1 MSVIRYLAGSEIPLL
16 REHLLR
22 LDPEDRRMRFGGA
35 LLKPEAIDAYCDSI
49 DRARSMHI
57 GYLVDGNL
65 RGVAQICFLDTT
77 LSGWFDKPG
86 TAEFAI
92 SVERPWQN
100 GGIGTRLLT
109 RAVILA
115 RNRNIANLFMMCLP
129 ENEKMKR
136 LARKCGIRL
145 KFQDGEVIGEAGL
158 DRPDAL
164 TVAAEYVDTAVG
176 LFDEMMDYAGR

>member
-1 MSVIRYLAGSEIPLL
+1 MSVIRYLAGSELPLL
-16 REHLLR
+16 RDHLLR

-35 LLKPEAIDAYCDSI
+35 SLKPEAIETYCNSI
-49 DRARSMHI
+49 DRARSLHV
-57 GYLVDGNL
+57 GYLVDGKL
-65 RGVAQICFLDTT
+65 RGVAQICVVDG
-77 LSGWFDKPG
+77 SSQAWFDKPG
-86 TAEFAI
+86 NAEFAI

-100 GGIGTRLLT
+100 SGLGTRLLS
-109 RAVILA
+109 RAVIVA
-115 RNRNIANLFMMCLP
+115 RNRNIGNLYMMCLP

-164 TVAAEYVDTAVG
+164 TVVAEYVDTAVG
-176 LFDEMMDYAGR
+176 MVDELLEYAAR

>member
-1 MSVIRYLAGSEIPLL
+1 MSVIRYLVGSEIPLL
-16 REHLLR
+16 RDHLLR

-35 LLKPEAIDAYCDSI
+35 MLKPEAIDAYCGSI
-49 DRARSMHI
+49 DRTRSLHI
-57 GYLVDGNL
+57 GYLVEGKL
-65 RGVAQICFLDTT
+65 RGVAQICFLDTS
-77 LSGWFDKPG
+77 LSTWFERPG

-92 SVERPWQN
+92 SVEGAWQN
-100 GGIGTRLLT
+100 GGVGTRLLT

-115 RNRNIANLFMMCLP
+115 RNRNVANLFMMCLP

-164 TVAAEYVDTAVG
+164 TVVAEYVDTAVG
-176 LFDEMMDYAGR
+176 LVDEMLEYSGR

>member
-35 LLKPEAIDAYCDSI
+35 MLKPEAIEAYCDSI
-49 DRARSMHI
+49 DRARSLHI
-57 GYLVDGNL
+57 GYLVNGDL
-65 RGVAQICFLDTT
+65 RGIAQICFIDTPV
-77 LSGWFDKPG
+77 SGWFDKPG
-86 TAEFAI
+86 SAEFAI
-92 SVERPWQN
+92 SVEGPWQN
-100 GGIGTRLLT
+100 SGLGTRLLT

-115 RNRNIANLFMMCLP
+115 RNRNIASLYMMCLP

-145 KFQDGEVIGEAGL
+145 KFQNGEVIGEAGL

-176 LFDEMMDYAGR
+176 FVDEMLEYASR

>member
-1 MSVIRYLAGSEIPLL
+1 MSLIRYLAGSEIPLL
-16 REHLLR
+16 RDHLLR

-35 LLKPEAIDAYCDSI
+35 SLKPEAVEAYCASI
-49 DRARSMHI
+49 DRSRSLHV
-57 GYLVDGNL
+57 GCFDQGVL
-65 RGVAQICFLDTT
+65 RGVAQICFLDGPVP
-77 LSGWFDKPG
+77 GWLDHAG
-86 TAEFAI
+86 NAEFAI

-100 GGIGTRLLT
+100 GGIGTRLPT

-129 ENEKMKR
+129 DNDKMKR

-145 KFQDGEVIGEAGL
+145 RSQDGEVIGAAGL

-164 TVAAEYVDTAVG
+164 TVVAEYVDSAAG
-176 LFDEMMDYAGR
+176 LVDELLEYAAR